1 MNQIAYCCVVLQMK
15 HNESNN
21 NFGFC
26 FTAAFEFVPFL
37 LHFRVVFHFVTLT
50 SNRPISSD
58 NKKSHR
64 PCLIAPRTAN
74 NATTRQQE
82 AEYFCRVGVQFI
94 CRKMCKAATKFRAR
108 FRTFRCSIGIT
119 SYQQLALIIPTKIIF
134 IAIWAIA
141 KVHVVAS
148 CWSRVYF
155 YFFPGILCEQMF
167 RFSCE
172 APLLDK
178 QSTLNRFLAHLT
190 MPSSSASWN
199 VFFFAFAE
207 RWAEANDWKNDAR

>member
-21 NFGFC
+21 NFGF
-26 FTAAFEFVPFL
+26 FFAAAFEFVPFL

-82 AEYFCRVGVQFI
+82 ADFFI
-94 CRKMCKAATKFRAR
+94 VSVCSLFVAKCAKLRRNSGHV

-119 SYQQLALIIPTKIIF
+119 SYQQLALIIPTKNNIYCDLGDCESACRRELLESSLFLLLPRHFVWTNVSILVRGSFARHTIDPEPFSRTSHYAVII
-134 IAIWAIA
+134 
-141 KVHVVAS
+141 
-148 CWSRVYF
+148 
-155 YFFPGILCEQMF
+155 GILECFLLRF
-167 RFSCE
+167 RGEMSR
-172 APLLDK
+172 
-178 QSTLNRFLAHLT
+178 S
-190 MPSSSASWN
+190 
-199 VFFFAFAE
+199 
-207 RWAEANDWKNDAR
+207 